1 MSEVQVNNKKV
12 LIVDDEA
19 MIRLLLKQVIDRLD
33 MKNLSVLVAEDGEE
47 ALKII
52 GEERPDLILLD
63 VLLPK
68 MNGYDVCQQVR
79 NIENYNPHIIILT
92 ARGNNND
99 RQRAESIGA
108 NGFMT
113 KPFNPSRLMA
123 QLNEIW
129 TQAT

>member
-1 MSEVQVNNKKV
+1 MPEADVLSKKV

-19 MIRLLLKQVIDRLD
+19 MIRLLLKQVLDRLD
-33 MKNLSVLVAEDGEE
+33 TKNLSVLVAEDGEE

-68 MNGYDVCQQVR
+68 VNGYDVCQQVR
-79 NIENYNPHIIILT
+79 HIEGYNPHIIILT
-92 ARGNNND
+92 ARGNSND

-113 KPFNPSRLMA
+113 KPFNPSRLMT

-129 TQAT
+129 TRTP

>member
-1 MSEVQVNNKKV
+1 MPEVQVNNKKV

-19 MIRLLLKQVIDRLD
+19 MIRLLLKQVLDRLD
-33 MKNLSVLVAEDGEE
+33 RKNLSVLVAEDGEE

-52 GEERPDLILLD
+52 GDERPDLILLD

-79 NIENYNPHIIILT
+79 AIENYNPHIIILT
-92 ARGNNND
+92 ARGNSND
-99 RQRAESIGA
+99 RQRAETIGA

-129 TQAT
+129 THTA